1 MIGTTSIK
9 LGETQ
14 IDLDFNLFAYEQL
27 TQLLAK
33 YADLGVNI
41 DLSPETFDELFTEV
55 QKTSF
60 LMAAQM
66 VIYSGYCGYMR
77 SKGKRPKIQY
87 DEIIGLI
94 SKADQDQLLEVIKF
108 FWGTMMH
115 EQEGEKKEQKPVSK
129 KKVSPTGKS
138 KRSV

>member
-60 LMAAQM
+60 LMA
-66 VIYSGYCGYMR
+66 VNS
-77 SKGKRPKIQY
+77 S
-87 DEIIGLI
+87 
-94 SKADQDQLLEVIKF
+94 
-108 FWGTMMH
+108 
-115 EQEGEKKEQKPVSK
+115 
-129 KKVSPTGKS
+129 
-138 KRSV
+138 